1 MGAKKKYSA
10 ASLKKSVDKYF
21 RSISR
26 EKVVTEGVP
35 TGDYDKMGHEILRQ
49 EPVLNGLGE
58 KLTVTE
64 YLIPP
69 TVGGLSAFLGIHRST
84 WNAWCD
90 STVHPEYREITQD
103 AMGRIHAY
111 LEQES
116 LTRPGKDLKGVIFNL
131 ENNYGYREKAK
142 VEVSGSG
149 GGSLE
154 DFLSALSDL
163 EAERGGSQF

>member
-1 MGAKKKYSA
+1 MGAKKKYTA
-10 ASLKKSVDKYF
+10 KGLEKAVDKYF

-26 EKVVTEGVP
+26 EKVVTEDIP
-35 TGDYDKMGHEILRQ
+35 TGEMDKMGHMIYRQ
-49 EPVLNGLGE
+49 EPVLNALGE
-58 KLTVTE
+58 TMTVTE

-69 TVGGLSAFLGIHRST
+69 TVGGLSAFLGVHRST

-90 STVHPEYREITQD
+90 SNTHPEFREITLD

-142 VEVSGSG
+142 VEVTGSG

-154 DFLSALSDL
+154 DYLSALSDL
-163 EAERGGSQF
+163 YADRGGSEF